1 MITEGQIVL
10 FKFPQTDQQ
19 IGKLRPALV
28 IRKLPGRFND
38 WLICMISSQADQ
50 EIPGFDEMITVN
62 DSDFTASGLK
72 VQSLLRIGRLA
83 VVNGDILLGKIGQID
98 NHRLNRLKQNLSQWL
113 LS

>member
-1 MITEGQIVL
+1 MITEGQIIL
-10 FKFPQTDQQ
+10 FKFPQT
-19 IGKLRPALV
+19 
-28 IRKLPGRFND
+28 
-38 WLICMISSQADQ
+38 DQ

-98 NHRLNRLKQNLSQWL
+98 NHRLNRLKQNLSQWI